1 MSRVIN
7 VGVCI
12 VFLDVDLEDLMHD
25 ICGMQCWFSILLGI
39 KQEET

>member
-7 VGVCI
+7 VGVCF

-25 ICGMQCWFSILLGI
+25 ICGMQC
-39 KQEET
+39 